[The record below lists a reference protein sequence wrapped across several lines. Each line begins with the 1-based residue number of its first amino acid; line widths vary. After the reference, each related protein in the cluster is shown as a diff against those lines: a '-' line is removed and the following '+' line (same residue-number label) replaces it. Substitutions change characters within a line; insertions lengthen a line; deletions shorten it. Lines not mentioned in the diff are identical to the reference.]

1 MANARDRSKRRS
13 SASCSLCCVWCS
25 GTVVGGFTGCWIN
38 LESWRGLLRLRTQL
52 KSALEQYDL
61 REKHFEKLLQTKEL
75 EKKLV
80 QAQAAQEL
88 QAHKADMLTVCGGG
102 TVSAPTATA
111 LPC

>member
-1 MANARDRSKRRS
+1 MQLDGERTRQEQETEQCVLFAL
-13 SASCSLCCVWCS
+13 LCVVQLYS
-25 GTVVGGFTGCWIN
+25 GGRLRIN